1 MKRTRY
7 LIPFTWSEPYETMYN
22 CLLAA
27 DGWTCLPNAHAK
39 TASRVD
45 YKEQDIFEH
54 ILTSFSDDKNNTHA
68 VGSVWMREVD
78 PNRPIK
84 TLTWF
89 PKRPEDGFYE
99 VIATHDTSSKK
110 ESQDSETVQ
119 PDPKLE
125 KYDINIYEMGIYL
138 FRNRVGLLWYE
149 MDQPKKKRPGVSEM
163 TSINTLV
170 EFQYFIKELNR
181 RERSRNSAALY
192 ERVEKISFPEAEKD
206 VFLGSLRQKEER
218 AAGFTETNVT
228 PKNNQG
234 EVVRTVRG
242 TLYLEFTLGDWIGS
256 ELEKIAR
263 QWAAHIECFVGKTN
277 IFRSDDDKA
286 QYDYRA
292 DVPDKA
298 NLFSY
303 VTFNASDLVGKPE
316 TSCAKVTTDKT
327 LVTDDLQSGL
337 SRYAYML
344 ANGYKSSYLAPDDVR
359 DEQLFL
365 FANVCCSASQEG
377 CGYFV
382 IPTDENR
389 GFFEGNMKDKVMLD
403 YFLLYV
409 LALHQHYSLIQYARM
424 ISERLSAEP
433 DDYTDSTEL
442 KESLTEIV
450 SEINTFFV
458 KNVSASVSMIAHQND
473 FYEYVLERLR
483 VRKNI
488 ESVRIGLDAIY
499 KIQLRFAAEED
510 NRQRAVVDEKI
521 RKREE
526 RAQEADRSLNM
537 SVAILSLLAVISALV
552 DGHELISIL
561 SAGKT
566 GTILTYPFY
575 MGLYVVLFVVVAAAF
590 AYVVRHMIKLRSKK
604 SEEQ

>member
-1 MKRTRY
+1 
-7 LIPFTWSEPYETMYN
+7 
-22 CLLAA
+22 
-27 DGWTCLPNAHAK
+27 
-39 TASRVD
+39 
-45 YKEQDIFEH
+45 
-54 ILTSFSDDKNNTHA
+54 
-68 VGSVWMREVD
+68 
-78 PNRPIK
+78 
-84 TLTWF
+84 
-89 PKRPEDGFYE
+89 
-99 VIATHDTSSKK
+99 
-110 ESQDSETVQ
+110 
-119 PDPKLE
+119 
-125 KYDINIYEMGIYL
+125 
-138 FRNRVGLLWYE
+138 
-149 MDQPKKKRPGVSEM
+149 
-163 TSINTLV
+163 
-170 EFQYFIKELNR
+170 
-181 RERSRNSAALY
+181 
-192 ERVEKISFPEAEKD
+192 
-206 VFLGSLRQKEER
+206 
-218 AAGFTETNVT
+218 
-228 PKNNQG
+228 
-234 EVVRTVRG
+234 
-242 TLYLEFTLGDWIGS
+242 
-256 ELEKIAR
+256 
-263 QWAAHIECFVGKTN
+263 
-277 IFRSDDDKA
+277 
-286 QYDYRA
+286 
-292 DVPDKA
+292 
-298 NLFSY
+298 
-303 VTFNASDLVGKPE
+303 
-316 TSCAKVTTDKT
+316 
-327 LVTDDLQSGL
+327 
-337 SRYAYML
+337 
-344 ANGYKSSYLAPDDVR
+344 
-359 DEQLFL
+359 
-365 FANVCCSASQEG
+365 
-377 CGYFV
+377 
-382 IPTDENR
+382 
-389 GFFEGNMKDKVMLD
+389 MKDKVMLD

>member
-1 MKRTRY
+1 
-7 LIPFTWSEPYETMYN
+7 
-22 CLLAA
+22 
-27 DGWTCLPNAHAK
+27 
-39 TASRVD
+39 
-45 YKEQDIFEH
+45 
-54 ILTSFSDDKNNTHA
+54 
-68 VGSVWMREVD
+68 
-78 PNRPIK
+78 
-84 TLTWF
+84 
-89 PKRPEDGFYE
+89 
-99 VIATHDTSSKK
+99 
-110 ESQDSETVQ
+110 
-119 PDPKLE
+119 
-125 KYDINIYEMGIYL
+125 
-138 FRNRVGLLWYE
+138 
-149 MDQPKKKRPGVSEM
+149 
-163 TSINTLV
+163 
-170 EFQYFIKELNR
+170 
-181 RERSRNSAALY
+181 
-192 ERVEKISFPEAEKD
+192 
-206 VFLGSLRQKEER
+206 
-218 AAGFTETNVT
+218 
-228 PKNNQG
+228 
-234 EVVRTVRG
+234 
-242 TLYLEFTLGDWIGS
+242 
-256 ELEKIAR
+256 
-263 QWAAHIECFVGKTN
+263 
-277 IFRSDDDKA
+277 
-286 QYDYRA
+286 
-292 DVPDKA
+292 
-298 NLFSY
+298 
-303 VTFNASDLVGKPE
+303 
-316 TSCAKVTTDKT
+316 
-327 LVTDDLQSGL
+327 
-337 SRYAYML
+337 
-344 ANGYKSSYLAPDDVR
+344 
-359 DEQLFL
+359 
-365 FANVCCSASQEG
+365 
-377 CGYFV
+377 
-382 IPTDENR
+382 
-389 GFFEGNMKDKVMLD
+389 MKDKVMLD

-409 LALHQHYSLIQYARM
+409 LALHQHYSLILYARM